1 MNLTVAELARQL
13 GGDVAGD
20 ANATLTGFA
29 SADAAKA
36 GEVTFAENEKF
47 LAAAEAGAAVAVIV
61 PKTFSS
67 TKKTLIRVENTRVAF
82 AKAVAVFFP
91 EPALAPGIHATV
103 VVAKSAQID
112 PSAHIGPHCVIGE
125 RVKIGA
131 NTILLARN
139 FVGDDS
145 SIASDTRIFPNVTLY
160 PRTQV
165 GARVRIHAGT
175 VIGADGFG
183 YVQDGA
189 THLKVPQ
196 IGHVIIE
203 DDVEI
208 GANACID
215 RGALGATKIGRG
227 TKIDN
232 LVQVA
237 HNVQTGEHCLLISQ
251 SGISGST
258 KLGNHVILA
267 GQAGLA
273 GHLKVGD
280 GAQVGAQAGVMQDIG
295 PGEKVLG
302 APGQDPRDFMRQAA
316 ALRRLPDLLKKVAA
330 LERKLNGE

>member
-1 MNLTVAELARQL
+1 MNLTVAELSRRL
-13 GGDVAGD
+13 GGEVTGD

-29 SADAAKA
+29 SADAAQA

-47 LAAAEAGAAVAVIV
+47 LAAAEAGAAAAVIV
-61 PKTFSS
+61 PKSFSS

-91 EPALAPGIHATV
+91 EPVLAPGIHSTAV
-103 VVAKSAQID
+103 IAKSAQID

-131 NTILLARN
+131 NCVLLAQN

-145 SIASDTRIFPNVTLY
+145 TIGGDTRIFPNVTLY

-189 THLKVPQ
+189 VHLKVPQ
-196 IGHVIIE
+196 IGLVVIE

-208 GANACID
+208 GANVCID

-232 LVQVA
+232 LVQIA
-237 HNVQTGEHCLLISQ
+237 HNVQTGEQCLLIGQ

-258 KLGNHVILA
+258 KIGNHVVLA

-280 GAQVGAQAGVMQDIG
+280 GAQIGAQAGVMQDLG
-295 PGEKVLG
+295 AGEKALG
-302 APGQDPRDFMRQAA
+302 APAQDPREFMRQIA

>member
-20 ANATLTGFA
+20 ANATLSGFA
-29 SADAAKA
+29 PADTAKA
-36 GEVTFAENEKF
+36 GEATFAENEKF
-47 LAAAEAGAAVAVIV
+47 LAVAEASAAAVVIV
-61 PKTFSS
+61 PKNFSS
-67 TKKTLIRVENTRVAF
+67 AKKTLIRVDNTRVAF
-82 AKAVAVFFP
+82 AKAVAIFFP
-91 EPALAPGIHATV
+91 EPALAAGIHPTV

-112 PSAHIGPHCVIGE
+112 PTAHIGPHCVVGE

-131 NTILLARN
+131 NSALFARN

-145 SIASDTRIFPNVTLY
+145 TIGADTKIFANVTLY
-160 PRTQV
+160 PRTQI
-165 GARVRIHAGT
+165 GARVRIHAGA

-208 GANACID
+208 GANTCID

-273 GHLKVGD
+273 GHLKIGD
-280 GAQVGAQAGVMQDIG
+280 GAQVGAQAGVMQDLEAG
-295 PGEKVLG
+295 QKVLG
-302 APGQDPRDFMRQAA
+302 APAQDPRDFMRQAA
-316 ALRRLPDLLKKVAA
+316 ALRRLPDLLKKIAA
-330 LERKLNGE
+330 WEKKLTGE

>member
-1 MNLTVAELARQL
+1 MNLTVAELARRL
-13 GGDVAGD
+13 NGDVTGED
-20 ANATLTGFA
+20 NATLTGFA

-36 GEVTFAENEKF
+36 GDVTFAENEKF
-47 LAAAEAGAAVAVIV
+47 LAAAEAGAATAIIV

-67 TKKTLIRVENTRVAF
+67 SKKTLIRVENTRVAF
-82 AKAVAVFFP
+82 AKAVAIFFP
-91 EPALAPGIHATV
+91 EPVLAPGIHATA

-131 NTILLARN
+131 NCVLVARN

-145 SIASDTRIFPNVTLY
+145 SIAGDTRIFPNATLY

-208 GANACID
+208 GANVCID

-237 HNVQTGEHCLLISQ
+237 HNVQTGEHCLLIGQ

-258 KLGNHVILA
+258 KLGNYVILA
-267 GQAGLA
+267 GQAGLG

-280 GAQVGAQAGVMQDIG
+280 AAQIGAQAGVMQDVA

-302 APGQDPRDFMRQAA
+302 APAQNARDFMRQAA
-316 ALRRLPDLLKKVAA
+316 ALRRLPELVKKVAA